1 MGRGE
6 KNADLFILF
15 SAEMSEMFRKHLIK
29 AHLIKKRGGDE
40 REKRK
45 EFIDNK

>member
-1 MGRGE
+1 M
-6 KNADLFILF
+6 LISLF
-15 SAEMSEMFRKHLIK
+15 SAEMSEMLSKHLIE

-40 REKRK
+40 RKERK